1 MKDAAKKFRKTC
13 EKCNKPFS
21 AASEE
26 ETLCRECRMREDFAK
41 RRAEDEAMKEARMKG
56 GEAFETRT
64 CADCGT
70 EFIITNREHDF
81 LEKRGYSMPTRCPD
95 CRRLHRDFV
104 KKGLDNIGLEST
116 CAECGKP
123 LQFTNRELYWYAS
136 HNYKLPTRCKDC
148 RVKRNEHFAKVAARR
163 EKAAAEEQT
172 ETVVQA
178 PAETTVVAETTP
190 VAEPAAPVVETP
202 AAPDVN
208 VPNAPAAEV
217 KEEQGVPMLSGD
229 MSAEPAP
236 VPVEKSKDETV

>member
-1 MKDAAKKFRKTC
+1 
-13 EKCNKPFS
+13 
-21 AASEE
+21 
-26 ETLCRECRMREDFAK
+26 
-41 RRAEDEAMKEARMKG
+41 
-56 GEAFETRT
+56 
-64 CADCGT
+64 
-70 EFIITNREHDF
+70 
-81 LEKRGYSMPTRCPD
+81 MPTRCPD

-163 EKAAAEEQT
+163 EKTTAEEQT
-172 ETVVQA
+172 KTVVQA
-178 PAETTVVAETTP
+178 PAETTAVAETTP

-208 VPNAPAAEV
+208 VPDAPAAEV

-236 VPVEKSKDETV
+236 VPAEKSKGETV

>member
-1 MKDAAKKFRKTC
+1 
-13 EKCNKPFS
+13 
-21 AASEE
+21 
-26 ETLCRECRMREDFAK
+26 
-41 RRAEDEAMKEARMKG
+41 
-56 GEAFETRT
+56 
-64 CADCGT
+64 
-70 EFIITNREHDF
+70 
-81 LEKRGYSMPTRCPD
+81 MPTRCPD

-163 EKAAAEEQT
+163 EKTTAEEQT
-172 ETVVQA
+172 KTVVQA

-208 VPNAPAAEV
+208 VPDVPAAEV

-236 VPVEKSKDETV
+236 APAEKSKDETV